1 MKIGFAG
8 RFEFVASGGARG
20 EVKLAEMNNN
30 ITNAGL
36 DRIGVGSIADWCR
49 VGSGNRPANDG
60 DTALVTQTAETNSTL
75 TWTTFYEPGPPPRSA
90 VRRTYRFAKGVAAG
104 THSEVGIGWKETIAG
119 QTVNGLWSRA
129 LIKDENGDPLSITV
143 LSDEVLDVIYTL
155 YMYLDLTDDVK
166 QFVYKGV
173 NRMATTRFSD
183 VRNHTYMYSIMTRG
197 LPAGTSSG
205 WSHCWFGG
213 ATSVLGDVYT
223 PPTMRP
229 GGNNT
234 TVYGKTMAIYVNGS
248 RERECTWTIPDTS
261 YTSDNKIGVIV
272 VTPHH
277 SEGSWGGTLDVKTQF
292 EPPLE
297 KDYTEEFTYT
307 GKISWGRYTPPAGP

>member
-1 MKIGFAG
+1 MKIGFEG

-30 ITNAGL
+30 ITNIGL
-36 DRIGVGSIADWCR
+36 DRLGVGSIADFCR
-49 VGSGNRPANDG
+49 VGSGNRPSADG
-60 DTALVTQTAETNSTL
+60 DTGLVSQTAETGTTL

-90 VRRTYRFAKGVAAG
+90 VRRTYRFQKGAAAG
-104 THSEVGIGWKETIAG
+104 THSEVGVGWKET
-119 QTVNGLWSRA
+119 VNGQQVPWLWSRA

-143 LSDEVLDVIYTL
+143 LGDEVLDVIYTL

-173 NRMATTRFSD
+173 NRKATTRFYN
-183 VRNHTYMYSIMTRG
+183 VTQHAFMYSVMTMG

-205 WSHCWFGG
+205 WSHASFGG

-223 PPTMRP
+223 NATFRP
-229 GGNNT
+229 GSNGNA
-234 TVYGKTMAIYVNGS
+234 VLGKALATYVNGS
-248 RERECTWTIPDTS
+248 REREMSWIVGDTV
-261 YTSDNKIGVIV
+261 YTSDNKIGVFV
-272 VTPHH
+272 CSPHH
-277 SEGSWGGTLDVKTQF
+277 STGNQGGTLDIKTQF

-307 GKISWGRYTPPAGP
+307 GKISWGRYTPPPG

>member
-20 EVKLAEMNNN
+20 EVKLAEMDNN

-49 VGSGNRPANDG
+49 VGSGNRPAVNG
-60 DTALVTQTAETNSTL
+60 DTTLVSQTAETDSTL

-90 VRRTYRFAKGVAAG
+90 VKRTYRFAKGVATG
-104 THSEVGIGWKETIAG
+104 THTEVGIGWKDIINDQE
-119 QTVNGLWSRA
+119 VNGLWSRA
-129 LIKDENGDPLSITV
+129 LIKDEKGDQLSITV

-173 NRMATTRFSD
+173 NRKATTRFSD
-183 VRNHTYMYSIMTRG
+183 VSRHGFMYSVMIFG
-197 LPAGTSSG
+197 LPAGTVGG
-205 WSHCWFGG
+205 WAHSWFGG
-213 ATSVLGDVYT
+213 AESVLGDVYT
-223 PPTMRP
+223 PPTMSP
-229 GGNNT
+229 GGDYT
-234 TVYGKTMAIYVNGS
+234 TLYGKSMATYVNGS
-248 RERECTWTIPDTS
+248 HERECTWIIPDTS
-261 YTSDNKIGVIV
+261 YTYDNKIGVIV

-277 SEGSWGGTLDVKTQF
+277 GQYIGGTLDVKTQF